1 VEVIGVLDLW
11 RGRAVH
17 AVAGDRE
24 HYAPARMPVVPGVM
38 PGDAAAIAGAY
49 ITTFGLSQIYV
60 ADLGAIVERAPQP
73 ALIRSIAALGPSVW
87 LDAGIA
93 SVADA
98 RAAFDAGASRLVL
111 GLETLISFATL
122 ASICNELGRE
132 RTAFSLDLRNG
143 APMTASPELAH
154 HSVDAL
160 VTRAVDAGAGA
171 VIVLDV
177 ARVGTNAGPDLDLIE
192 RVRTAAP
199 AIMLIAGGGIR
210 GRNDL
215 ARLQDAGCDAA
226 LVATALLNGRLT
238 ATDLLD
244 LRPAPG
250 TVDLN
255 RST

>member
-1 VEVIGVLDLW
+1 MEVIGVLDLW

-49 ITTFGLSQIYV
+49 ITTLGLSQIYV

-73 ALIRSIAALGPSVW
+73 ELIRSIAALGASLW

-98 RAAFDAGASRLVL
+98 RAALDAGASRLVL
-111 GLETLISFATL
+111 GLETLFSFEVL
-122 ASICNELGRE
+122 ASICNEIGRE

-143 APMTASPELAH
+143 VPITASPQLAH
-154 HSVDAL
+154 QSVDAL

-177 ARVGTNAGPDLDLIE
+177 ARVGTNAGPDLVLIE

-199 AIMLIAGGGIR
+199 AIILIAGGGIR

-215 ARLQDAGCDAA
+215 ALLKDAGCDAA
-226 LVATALLNGRLT
+226 LVATALLNGTLT
-238 ATDLLD
+238 PQDLL
-244 LRPAPG
+244 AIH
-250 TVDLN
+250 
-255 RST
+255 